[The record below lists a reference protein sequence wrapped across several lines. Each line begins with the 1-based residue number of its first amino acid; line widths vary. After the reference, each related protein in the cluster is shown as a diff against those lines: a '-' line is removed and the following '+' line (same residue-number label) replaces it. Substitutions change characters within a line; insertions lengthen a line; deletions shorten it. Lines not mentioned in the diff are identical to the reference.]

1 MLPKENRLT
10 SRYEFNK
17 VKYLSEKS
25 SNRYSGKFFNLVFAS
40 PHNYQGPSKFGIVI
54 SKKSVAS
61 AVLRNTLK
69 RKYREII
76 RSKLSDLNAGIWVV
90 IYPKSRSIE
99 VSYEELNSSLT
110 KVLQTYHISK

>member
-1 MLPKENRLT
+1 MVPKENRLT

-17 VKYLSEKS
+17 VKFLSDKLNS
-25 SNRYSGKFFNLVFAS
+25 RFNGKFFNLIFAR
-40 PHNYQGPSKFGIVI
+40 PLNYVGSSKFGIVV

-69 RKYREII
+69 RKYRELL
-76 RSKLSDLNAGIWVV
+76 RGKLSDLNEGVWVV

-99 VSYEELNSSLT
+99 ASYEELSSSLT
-110 KVLQTYHISK
+110 QVLQANNISK

>member
-25 SNRYSGKFFNLVFAS
+25 NSRFNGKFFNLIFAK
-40 PHNYQGPSKFGIVI
+40 PTMYEGASKFGIVV
-54 SKKSVAS
+54 SKKHVNS

-69 RKYREII
+69 RKYREIL
-76 RSKLSDLNAGIWVV
+76 RSKLLDINLGYWVV
-90 IYPKSRSIE
+90 IYPKSRSME

-110 KVLQTYHISK
+110 QVLQTNNITK